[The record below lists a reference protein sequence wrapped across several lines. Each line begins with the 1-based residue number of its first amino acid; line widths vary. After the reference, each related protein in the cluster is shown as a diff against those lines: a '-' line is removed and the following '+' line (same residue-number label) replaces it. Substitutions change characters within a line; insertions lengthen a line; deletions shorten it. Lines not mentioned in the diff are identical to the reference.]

1 MNSPVIKR
9 PVTIAGDK
17 TSVTLED
24 AFWRALRDIAV
35 SRQMTSSDLVRW
47 IDARREHGNLSSCLR
62 LFVLDFYLNGSVRRI
77 SKPPSKK
84 RSRNSRLQIPENQE
98 RLVAQRCR

>member
-9 PVTIAGDK
+9 SVTIAGHK
-17 TSVTLED
+17 TSVSLED
-24 AFWRALRDIAV
+24 AFWKALRDIAI
-35 SRQMTSSDLVRW
+35 SRQMTSSDLLTW

-62 LFVLDFYLNGSVRRI
+62 LFVLDFYLNGSLRRI

>member
-35 SRQMTSSDLVRW
+35 SRQMTSSDLVTW
-47 IDARREHGNLSSCLR
+47 IDARREYVNLSSCLR
-62 LFVLDFYLNGSVRRI
+62 LFVLDFYLNRSGRRI

>member
-9 PVTIAGDK
+9 SVTIAGHK

-24 AFWRALRDIAV
+24 AFWKALKDIAT
-35 SRQMTSSDLVRW
+35 SRQMTSSDLVTW
-47 IDARREHGNLSSCLR
+47 IDAGRAHGNLSSRLR

-77 SKPPSKK
+77 SKPPSKN
-84 RSRNSRLQIPENQE
+84 RSRNSRLQVPENQE
-98 RLVAQRCR
+98 RLAAQRCR

>member
-9 PVTIAGDK
+9 SVTIAGHK

-35 SRQMTSSDLVRW
+35 SRQMTSSNLVTW
-47 IDARREHGNLSSCLR
+47 IDARREYVNLSSCLR
-62 LFVLDFYLNGSVRRI
+62 LFVLDFYLDRSGRRI

>member
-9 PVTIAGDK
+9 SVTIAGHK

-24 AFWRALRDIAV
+24 AFWKALKDIAI
-35 SRQMTSSDLVRW
+35 SRQMTSSDLLTW
-47 IDARREHGNLSSCLR
+47 IDAGREHGNLSSCLR